1 MTRPGWCRVKQLPD
15 TFRPARAGILLFF
28 QGADGNAYII
38 AGIDANSKDITDF
51 GGQVAAGDAN
61 GIATALREY
70 REESFDLIEINSGN
84 LSPES
89 VCIFDASNLLI
100 FVRVRVDDPTIIVP
114 GFNTLMYTAMTTLGI
129 SSELSGVTIIEREDF
144 KTLVGMYNKVREFI
158 LSVVNA
164 ERDRAGG
171 GEFGGAGA
179 TGWGWMDNL

>member
-1 MTRPGWCRVKQLPD
+1 MSRPGWCRVKQLPD
-15 TFRPARAGILLFF
+15 NFRPARAGILLFF
-28 QGADGNAYII
+28 QGADGNTYII

-51 GGQVAAGDAN
+51 GGQVSPSDAN

-70 REESFDLIEINSGN
+70 REESFDLVEINSDN

-89 VCIFDASNLLI
+89 ICIFDASNLLI
-100 FVRVRVDDPTIIVP
+100 FVRARIDDPTMIAP
-114 GFNTLMYTAMTTLGI
+114 GFNTLMYTAVTTLGI
-129 SSELSGVTIIEREDF
+129 TSELSGVTIIEREDF
-144 KTLVGMYNKVREFI
+144 KTLVGVYSKVREFI
-158 LSVVNA
+158 EGVVRA